1 MKENYQRL
9 LYKTKAN
16 DLDEE
21 KGIVTVAV
29 NGIGIVDSQ
38 NDISMPG
45 SFNKTLKENIGR
57 MKWFLNHDTT
67 QLLGVPLEGEEKD
80 GNLVMVGQLNLAKQI
95 GRDTLEDY
103 KLYASAGRTLEHSI
117 GVQAVKRDPEDK
129 RKVLEWKMWEY
140 STLTSWGSNPQTFLV
155 GIKNDDPATVRDNIE
170 FIRRALKMRYTD
182 ERLKQ
187 YEMRLD
193 MLNKALD
200 GAVVVTCPHCGQE
213 FVWDEAERHTL
224 SQQVLDCAN
233 GYLRWMAEGIVR
245 EEMSKLKP
253 EVRAAVLAI
262 LEPILDKMDGKIDE
276 QMVRKSLENLIEY
289 AYCPNC
295 YCRVYNP
302 SVALEKAAPA
312 TEKAVDEPSGDT
324 RPGTEV
330 DKEEKAAGGTFFSSL
345 NAAIEKTNK
354 NEKEL

>member
-1 MKENYQRL
+1 MYQRL

-16 DLDEE
+16 DLDEA

-67 QLLGVPLEGEEKD
+67 QLLGVPLEGEERD
-80 GNLVMVGQLNLAKQI
+80 GNLVMTGKLNLAKQI

-117 GVQAVKRDPEDK
+117 GVQAIKRDPEDK

-155 GIKNDDPATVRDNIE
+155 GIKNDNPSDVRANIE
-170 FIRRALKMRYTD
+170 FIRNALKMRYSD

-193 MLNKALD
+193 MLNKALE
-200 GAVVVTCPHCGQE
+200 GAVVVTCPYCGEE
-213 FVWDEAERHTL
+213 FVWDEAERHTFD
-224 SQQVLDCAN
+224 QQVLDAA
-233 GYLRWMAEGIVR
+233 GSYLSWLADGIVR
-245 EEMSKLKP
+245 EEMNKLKP
-253 EVRAAVLAI
+253 EIRAAVLAI
-262 LEPILDKMDGKIDE
+262 LSPVLSKCDGKIDAKLV
-276 QMVRKSLENLIEY
+276 QKSLTDLTEY
-289 AYCPNC
+289 AYCPHC
-295 YCRVYNP
+295 YARVYSSSITLGQETP
-302 SVALEKAAPA
+302 AAEK
-312 TEKAVDEPSGDT
+312 TEDEPSEDT
-324 RPGTEV
+324 RDE
-330 DKEEKAAGGTFFSSL
+330 DEEQEKKAAAGTFFGSL
-345 NAAIEKTNK
+345 NAAIEKH
-354 NEKEL
+354 

>member
-16 DLDEE
+16 DLDETR
-21 KGIVTVAV
+21 GIVTVAV

-45 SFNKTLKENIGR
+45 SFNKTLKENIAR

-67 QLLGVPLEGEEKD
+67 QLLGVPLEGEERD

-117 GVQAVKRDPEDK
+117 GVQAIKRDPEDK

-155 GIKNDDPATVRDNIE
+155 GIKQDDPATVRANIE
-170 FIRRALKMRYTD
+170 FIRRALQMRYTD

-193 MLNKALD
+193 MLTKALE
-200 GAVVVTCPHCGQE
+200 GAVVVTCPHCGEQ
-213 FVWDEAERHTL
+213 FVWDEAERYTL

-233 GYLRWMAEGIVR
+233 SYLRWITDGIVR
-245 EEMSKLKP
+245 EEMNKLKP
-253 EVRAAVLAI
+253 EIRAAVLAI
-262 LEPILDKMDGKIDE
+262 LDPVLSKMDGKIDE
-276 QMVRKSLENLIEY
+276 VMIQKSLADLAEY
-289 AYCPNC
+289 ALCPNC
-295 YCRVYNP
+295 YCRVYNSNVTLGQET
-302 SVALEKAAPA
+302 SVAEK
-312 TEKAVDEPSGDT
+312 TEDEPSDDT
-324 RPGTEV
+324 RDE
-330 DKEEKAAGGTFFSSL
+330 DEEQEEKAADGTFFGSL
-345 NAAIEKTNK
+345 NAAIEKH
-354 NEKEL
+354 

>member
-16 DLDEE
+16 DLDEA

-45 SFNKTLKENIGR
+45 SFNKTLKENIAR

-67 QLLGVPLEGEEKD
+67 QLLGVPLEGEERD
-80 GNLVMVGQLNLAKQI
+80 GNLIMVGQLNLAKQI

-103 KLYASAGRTLEHSI
+103 KLYASTGRTLEHSI
-117 GVQAVKRDPEDK
+117 GVQAIKRDPEDK

-155 GIKNDDPATVRDNIE
+155 GIKSDDPTTVRANIE
-170 FIRRALKMRYTD
+170 FIRRALQMRYTD
-182 ERLKQ
+182 ERLKE

-193 MLNKALD
+193 MLNKALE

-233 GYLRWMAEGIVR
+233 SYLRWITDGIVR

-253 EVRAAVLAI
+253 EIRAAVLAI
-262 LEPILDKMDGKIDE
+262 LDPVLSKCDGKIDE
-276 QMVRKSLENLIEY
+276 EMVTKSLEDIAEY

-295 YCRVYNP
+295 YSRVYN
-302 SVALEKAAPA
+302 SSITLEQSAPA
-312 TEKAVDEPSGDT
+312 TEKTEDEPSDDT
-324 RPGTEV
+324 RDE
-330 DKEEKAAGGTFFSSL
+330 DEEQQEEKAAQSTFFGGL
-345 NAAIEKTNK
+345 NAVIDQH
-354 NEKEL
+354 

>member
-16 DLDEE
+16 DLDEA

-45 SFNKTLKENIGR
+45 SFNKTLKENIAR

-67 QLLGVPLEGEEKD
+67 QLLGVPLEGEERD

-103 KLYASAGRTLEHSI
+103 KLYAAAGRTLEHSI
-117 GVQAVKRDPEDK
+117 GVQAIKRDPEDK

-155 GIKNDDPATVRDNIE
+155 GIKQDDPTTVRANIE
-170 FIRRALKMRYTD
+170 FIRRALQMRYTD

-193 MLNKALD
+193 MLTKALE
-200 GAVVVTCPHCGQE
+200 GAVVVTCPHCGEQ
-213 FVWDEAERHTL
+213 FVWDEAERYTL

-233 GYLRWMAEGIVR
+233 SYLRWITDGIVR

-253 EVRAAVLAI
+253 EIRAAVLAI
-262 LEPILDKMDGKIDE
+262 LDPVLSKMDGKIDE
-276 QMVRKSLENLIEY
+276 VMIQKSLADLAEF

-295 YCRVYNP
+295 YCRVYNSSVTLGQET
-302 SVALEKAAPA
+302 SVAEK
-312 TEKAVDEPSGDT
+312 TEDEPSDDT
-324 RPGTEV
+324 RDE
-330 DKEEKAAGGTFFSSL
+330 DEEQEEKAADGTFFGSL
-345 NAAIEKTNK
+345 NAAIEKH
-354 NEKEL
+354 

>member
-1 MKENYQRL
+1 MKEMYQRL

-16 DLDEE
+16 DLDEA

-67 QLLGVPLEGEEKD
+67 QLLGVPLEGEERD
-80 GNLVMVGQLNLAKQI
+80 GNLVMTGQLNLAKQI

-117 GVQAVKRDPEDK
+117 GVQAIKRDPEDK

-155 GIKNDDPATVRDNIE
+155 GIKNDNPSDVRANIE
-170 FIRRALKMRYTD
+170 FIRNALKMRYSD

-193 MLNKALD
+193 MLTKALE
-200 GAVVVTCPHCGQE
+200 GAVVVTCPYCGQE

-233 GYLRWMAEGIVR
+233 SYLRWITDGIVR

-253 EVRAAVLAI
+253 EIRAAVLAI
-262 LEPILDKMDGKIDE
+262 LNPVLSKMDGKIDE
-276 QMVRKSLENLIEY
+276 EIVTKSLEDLAEF

-295 YCRVYNP
+295 YSRVYN
-302 SVALEKAAPA
+302 SSIMLEQSAPA
-312 TEKAVDEPSGDT
+312 LDKTDDEPSDDT
-324 RPGTEV
+324 RDEE
-330 DKEEKAAGGTFFSSL
+330 DEEQEEKAAKSTFFGGL
-345 NAAIEKTNK
+345 NAVIDKH
-354 NEKEL
+354 

>member
-1 MKENYQRL
+1 MKEIYQRL

-16 DLDEE
+16 DLDEA

-45 SFNKTLKENIGR
+45 SFNKTLKENIAR

-67 QLLGVPLEGEEKD
+67 QLLGVPLEGEERD

-103 KLYASAGRTLEHSI
+103 KLYAAAGRTLEHSI
-117 GVQAVKRDPEDK
+117 GVQAIKRDSEDK

-155 GIKNDDPATVRDNIE
+155 GIKNDNPSDVRANIE
-170 FIRRALKMRYTD
+170 FIRNALKMRYSD

-193 MLNKALD
+193 MLTKALE
-200 GAVVVTCPHCGQE
+200 GAVVVTCPYCGQE

-233 GYLRWMAEGIVR
+233 SYLRWITDGIVR

-253 EVRAAVLAI
+253 EIRAAVLAI
-262 LEPILDKMDGKIDE
+262 LNPILSKCDGKIDE
-276 QMVRKSLENLIEY
+276 EIVTKSLEDLAEF

-295 YCRVYNP
+295 YSRVYNSSIMLEQSAP
-302 SVALEKAAPA
+302 ALEN
-312 TEKAVDEPSGDT
+312 TDDEPSDDT
-324 RPGTEV
+324 RDEE
-330 DKEEKAAGGTFFSSL
+330 DEEQEEKAAYCTFFGSL
-345 NAAIEKTNK
+345 NAAIEKH
-354 NEKEL
+354 